1 MRIFYYLLTLLI
13 IFTLSA
19 CASYYQKNQAIMES
33 IYRGDYPHASM
44 QLENGNLKNQKRNQ
58 LLYFLN
64 KGTVL
69 FMNNQPEESNKYFQQ
84 ADYFIEDYQK
94 NIGLKAASFISNPS
108 IQTYEGENFE
118 KVMIHYYTT
127 INYLQQGLLDQ
138 ALVECKRMQLKLDKI
153 TDYYKGKNKYKNDA
167 FVYLL
172 TGIVYDAQKDYNSA
186 FIAYRNAYKI
196 YKEEYAIN
204 LNTSVPKQLKEDL
217 IRTALLIGFK
227 EEANQF
233 QKQFN
238 LQHITI
244 ESFKNTAPFV
254 TFWNNGFGPVK
265 DQWTINFTVIPGSN
279 GWVNFTNL
287 NLGLNFPFY
296 AGEDSKSI
304 SNLKII
310 RIAFPKYISR
320 ETAYDNAKIIID
332 SLQIHQ
338 NYELV
343 QNIDKIAY
351 VSLQDRMM
359 KEMGEAL
366 LRLAIKQAA
375 TARLRKENDAL
386 GSALSVIN
394 AISEQADTRNWQT
407 LPNTINY
414 TRINLPIGSYH
425 AIFQAEKNILK
436 FYFMIKED
444 QTTFKVFQS
453 PYFKG
458 YSSSF
463 QN

>member
-1 MRIFYYLLTLLI
+1 M
-13 IFTLSA
+13 LSA
-19 CASYYQKNQAIMES
+19 CASYYQNNQVIMDS
-33 IYRGDYPHASM
+33 IYLGNYANASK
-44 QLENGNLKNQKRNQ
+44 QLDNGNLKKKKRNE
-58 LLYFLN
+58 LLYLMN

-69 FMNNQPEESNKYFQQ
+69 FMNNQPDESNKYFQQ
-84 ADYFIEDYQK
+84 ADYYIEDYQK
-94 NIGLKAASFISNPS
+94 NLGLKAVSFITNPS

-127 INYLQQGLLDQ
+127 INYLQQGLLDN

-167 FVYLL
+167 FVHLL

-196 YKEEYAIN
+196 YNEEYTTN
-204 LNTSVPKQLKEDL
+204 LNTSVPSQLKEDL
-217 IRTALLIGFK
+217 IRTALLTGFK
-227 EEANQF
+227 EEARQYKTLF
-233 QKQFN
+233 K
-238 LQHITI
+238 LQHVTI
-244 ESFKNTAPFV
+244 ESFKNTSPFV
-254 TFWNNGFGPVK
+254 TFWNNGFCPIK
-265 DQWTINFTVIPGSN
+265 DQWSINFTIVPGSN
-279 GWVNFTNL
+279 GWVNFTNWD
-287 NLGLNFPFY
+287 LGLNFPFY
-296 AGEDSKSI
+296 AGEDSRSI
-304 SNLKII
+304 INLKII
-310 RIAFPKYISR
+310 RVAFPKYISR
-320 ETAYDNAKIIID
+320 ETVYNEAKIIID

-338 NYELV
+338 SYELV

-351 VSLQDRMM
+351 VSLQDRMI

-375 TARLRKENDAL
+375 AAKLRKENDAL

-394 AISEQADTRNWQT
+394 AMSEQADTRNWQT

-414 TRINLPIGSYH
+414 TRLNLPVGNYQ
-425 AIFQAEKNILK
+425 AVFQVEKDILK
-436 FYFMIKED
+436 FNFILKGNE
-444 QTTFKVFQS
+444 TTFKVFQS

-463 QN
+463 QNK